1 MRYIMKKRIV
11 FLGAVL
17 ALFLVVSATSAE
29 NAVYFSQQPV
39 YIPEC
44 GNATVDILM
53 NASDNIDTWSTM
65 VEFDSE
71 CVNITEVN
79 FTGSITQTYASW
91 GHHGVYIYLGGT
103 DLIATNGNELLLA
116 TLTVGCN
123 GSSCGPVDLGFAG
136 EENVTR
142 LIAGPPD
149 GDPGD
154 TPRVATM
161 YSATWT
167 NGSAQ
172 CVGPDTT
179 PPASVSDLEET
190 DTGLTWIQWSWTN
203 PTDADFKHTEVWL
216 DGEYK
221 GTVAASEN
229 IYNATGLEQET
240 IYELGT
246 RTVDESD
253 NVNQTWM
260 NDTATTLTV
269 PDTTPPASVSDL
281 EETDTGLTW
290 IQWSWTNPTDADFK
304 HTEVWLDGEYKG
316 TVAAS
321 ENIYNATGLEQE
333 TIYELGTRTVDE
345 SDNVNQTWMN
355 DTATTLTPPNRPP
368 VSDPNGPYTGT
379 VGETI
384 RFNGSGSYDPD
395 GSIANYTWDF
405 GDGNSATGA
414 TPTHTYAQRGTYT
427 VTLNVTDNE
436 GATDTNTTT
445 ATISSGS
452 TREPDLTVK
461 TNVTFDED
469 GKAIVNYTVT
479 NIGSSKAG
487 ESTTCLYVDS
497 TKLQPQSDLAL
508 KCKPAPTQSLPCPA
522 LKSGGSYSGRF
533 KPEECPCGDTL
544 NVTVCADY
552 KDAVNESN
560 ETNNCLATEV
570 ECPPCGPTASYGKN
584 VHSQRNVLYA
594 RGALGEPDDR
604 GALMYRHARIAI
616 KLEDTIPYCEK
627 VSVRVRRV
635 AGQAPKFTVEVSS
648 DGKSWTKIG
657 KKTCTSFGWT
667 LYDFNGNWDN
677 VKYIRITKPGSSSRR
692 WWQQLKLMGL
702 DAVYAEGKPN

>member
-91 GHHGVYIYLGGT
+91 GHHGDYIYLGGT

-172 CVGPDTT
+172 CVG
-179 PPASVSDLEET
+179 
-190 DTGLTWIQWSWTN
+190 
-203 PTDADFKHTEVWL
+203 
-216 DGEYK
+216 
-221 GTVAASEN
+221 
-229 IYNATGLEQET
+229 
-240 IYELGT
+240 
-246 RTVDESD
+246 
-253 NVNQTWM
+253 
-260 NDTATTLTV
+260 

-533 KPEECPCGDTL
+533 KPEECPCGETL

-552 KDAVNESN
+552 KDVVNESN

-616 KLEDTIPYCEK
+616 KLEDTIPNCEK